1 MSKEL
6 IQKVLITLL
15 LVAWYIWMP
24 QQGYIYD
31 HDDAAHFSYIL
42 CHANVW
48 HLAGNLFVLWMI
60 RGNLYLPS
68 SLVIAILASFA
79 PAFGSVWDSFTLDAP
94 TMGCSGVIFAMCGVK
109 WGKYIWRETDKQK
122 KQKLTNDFL
131 LKAVPFTLAGMLISH
146 INWSLHLYCLMAGFV
161 YGRCRR

>member
-1 MSKEL
+1 MSKEV

-24 QQGYIYD
+24 QQGYIYNNEEIT
-31 HDDAAHFSYIL
+31 HVTYLL
-42 CHANVW
+42 CHANIW

-68 SLVIAILASFA
+68 SLVIAFIASFI
-79 PAFGSVWDSFTLDAP
+79 PVLGSVWDGFALDAP

-109 WGKYIWRETDKQK
+109 WGKYIWKESDQVK
-122 KQKLTNDFL
+122 KRLSTKRFFL
-131 LKAVPFTLAGMLISH
+131 MVVPCALVGMLIPN